1 MNCFLNSIPIADDRV
16 LSSDG
21 GWELYREYD
30 RNEFLKSIENKK
42 QVNVKYIF
50 KQHTNS
56 QEHNTSFSRMLF
68 TIAVSLCTSC
78 IGKNALVCHSSPF

>member
-50 KQHTNS
+50 KQQHTNS
-56 QEHNTSFSRMLF
+56 QEYITSLLPYAIYHGSVFVYKPCCF
-68 TIAVSLCTSC
+68 KYT
-78 IGKNALVCHSSPF
+78 

>member
-42 QVNVKYIF
+42 PYIVSYDKEHDAWYIEGTLPKYYVGGVPNIIIRGEDGRVLALW
-50 KQHTNS
+50 HT
-56 QEHNTSFSRMLF
+56 
-68 TIAVSLCTSC
+68 
-78 IGKNALVCHSSPF
+78 K